1 MAIVVAKKIIEM
13 FFIMLC
19 GIVLFK
25 AGLIDDK
32 TVPRLSNILL
42 MLVSPLMIFQSYQ
55 MDFDG
60 HLMWGLGLTLI
71 AALTT
76 FTVIIILTN
85 ILIRNTEYSRN
96 GISISSAYNL
106 QKNKIPV
113 EKIALIYS
121 NSGFIGLPLINGV
134 IGQEGVFYMTAYL
147 TVFNLLLWTH
157 GVIVMGGAGDFK
169 TICRNL
175 CTPTIIA
182 IFAGVI
188 CFVTGIKIPAVID
201 NPIQYIANMNTPLA
215 MLIAGAN
222 LAQSNIVSSL
232 KSLRMYYLCALKL
245 IIFPV
250 IGMLILYIFNFQSFD
265 FNVPFTVF
273 IGMACP
279 AGASAIMFAE
289 RYNKDSLYAT
299 EIFVL
304 TTILSLITIPL
315 LSIFAIKLFGL

>member
-1 MAIVVAKKIIEM
+1 MAIVVAEKIIEM

-25 AGLIDDK
+25 TGLIDDK

-85 ILIRNTEYSRN
+85 ILIRNTEYSKN
-96 GISISSAYNL
+96 GISISSDYNL
-106 QKNKIPV
+106 QKNRIPV

-157 GVIVMGGAGDFK
+157 GVIVMGGAGDLK

-182 IFAGVI
+182 ISAG
-188 CFVTGIKIPAVID
+188 VID

-250 IGMLILYIFNFQSFD
+250 IGMLVLYIFNFQSFD

-289 RYNKDSLYAT
+289 RYDKDSLYAT

>member
-1 MAIVVAKKIIEM
+1 MYI
-13 FFIMLC
+13 LC
-19 GIVLFK
+19 G
-25 AGLIDDK
+25 
-32 TVPRLSNILL
+32 
-42 MLVSPLMIFQSYQ
+42 
-55 MDFDG
+55 
-60 HLMWGLGLTLI
+60 GLGLTLI

>member
-1 MAIVVAKKIIEM
+1 
-13 FFIMLC
+13 
-19 GIVLFK
+19 
-25 AGLIDDK
+25 
-32 TVPRLSNILL
+32 
-42 MLVSPLMIFQSYQ
+42 
-55 MDFDG
+55 
-60 HLMWGLGLTLI
+60 
-71 AALTT
+71 
-76 FTVIIILTN
+76 
-85 ILIRNTEYSRN
+85 
-96 GISISSAYNL
+96 
-106 QKNKIPV
+106 
-113 EKIALIYS
+113 
-121 NSGFIGLPLINGV
+121 
-134 IGQEGVFYMTAYL
+134 
-147 TVFNLLLWTH
+147 
-157 GVIVMGGAGDFK
+157 MGGAGDFK

-279 AGASAIMFAE
+279 AGTSAIMFAE

>member
-1 MAIVVAKKIIEM
+1 MAIVVSEKIIEM

-25 AGLIDDK
+25 TGLIDDK
-32 TVPRLSNILL
+32 TVPKLSNILL

-60 HLMWGLGLTLI
+60 HLMCGLGLTLI

-96 GISISSAYNL
+96 NISISSAYNL
-106 QKNKIPV
+106 QKTRIPV

-157 GVIVMGGAGDFK
+157 GVIVMGEAGDFR

-250 IGMLILYIFNFQSFD
+250 IGMLVLYIFNFQSFD
-265 FNVPFTVF
+265 FNVPL
-273 IGMACP
+273 P
-279 AGASAIMFAE
+279 YS
-289 RYNKDSLYAT
+289 
-299 EIFVL
+299 
-304 TTILSLITIPL
+304 
-315 LSIFAIKLFGL
+315 

>member
-1 MAIVVAKKIIEM
+1 MAIVVAEKIIEM

-19 GIVLFK
+19 GIVLYK
-25 AGLIDDK
+25 TGLIDDK

-134 IGQEGVFYMTAYL
+134 IG
-147 TVFNLLLWTH
+147 
-157 GVIVMGGAGDFK
+157 
-169 TICRNL
+169 
-175 CTPTIIA
+175 
-182 IFAGVI
+182 GVI